1 MPLISVI
8 VPVYKVENVLNYCI
22 DSILNQT
29 YKNFELI
36 LVDDGSPDNSGKIC
50 DEYAKK
56 DSRITVIHKEN
67 GGVSS
72 ARNCG
77 IDAAKGKYICFVDSD
92 DYPCKNYLLDM
103 VNMCKKF
110 DECDL
115 LLGGFN
121 VVSDYKSN
129 IEKKVLF
136 TEDHNYSCV
145 SRLDFV
151 RMYEK
156 WVIQMP
162 WNKLYKLKI
171 IQTSKIR
178 FDENFSLGEDVL
190 FNIDYL
196 TNSNG
201 NIAILNKPIYNY
213 TRTRI
218 ESLDNKYYPDLKSI
232 YDSIYKRIF
241 EFCDEFNLSNTDIQ
255 HMYASYFYSIENVLK
270 NTFSEKNKAAKKDK
284 IRYNNSIMKSKE
296 FVQSLNNLDC
306 YINPAYKFAY
316 KSGKYRLVMLVDN
329 LVKMKGG
336 K

>member
-29 YKNFELI
+29 YKDFELI

-56 DSRITVIHKEN
+56 DNRIKVIHKEN

-92 DYPCKNYLLDM
+92 DYPCINYLLDM
-103 VNMCKKF
+103 INMCKKF
-110 DECDL
+110 DGCDL

-145 SRLDFV
+145 SRLDFI

-171 IQTSKIR
+171 IKTSKIR
-178 FDENFSLGEDVL
+178 FDENLSLGEDIL

-213 TRTRI
+213 TRTGI

-232 YDSIYKRIF
+232 YDRIYERIF

-270 NTFSEKNKAAKKDK
+270 NTFSEKNKAGVSLKY
-284 IRYNNSIMKSKE
+284 RYNNEILRSKQFKNILKRSKKFVNWKLRLIYSMRYYRIVNICNSIM
-296 FVQSLNNLDC
+296 N
-306 YINPAYKFAY
+306 
-316 KSGKYRLVMLVDN
+316 RLH
-329 LVKMKGG
+329 
-336 K
+336 